1 MSFPK
6 RFNRCNM
13 LPVAASLGAAAL
25 LSGTAMAQAAT
36 APPSVEFRNCS
47 EQTAVLS
54 YPAGPYRDLLPPG
67 FRFTG
72 LAGAGLSV
80 LVSAAGSTCESLL
93 IDGNDVGGSAD
104 LLVFAQVDPPAQ
116 FRDPA
121 IPFYAVAV
129 TGYSTRDEL
138 VAAFAALGFGDT
150 IGKGSVEVTA
160 VDHPALRERRG
171 RVVASNAVSRVTT
184 QTVVFG
190 PLVQRAPSRTRLFA
204 VKNRKLIAIADGDY
218 SGQSGYVGV
227 GLLVQQGDGP
237 SLLPATGVTAGHGIG
252 YDLRLFPVPL
262 P

>member
-6 RFNRCNM
+6 LSERRSR
-13 LPVAASLGAAAL
+13 LLLAAITLLTASTAAR
-25 LSGTAMAQAAT
+25 AAEPT
-36 APPSVEFRNCS
+36 PSVEFRNCS
-47 EQTAVLS
+47 EQTAILS

-67 FRFTG
+67 FRFPG

-93 IDGNDVGGSAD
+93 IDGVAIGSTAD
-104 LLVFAQVDPPAQ
+104 LLVFAQVEPPEQ
-116 FRDPA
+116 YRDPA

-129 TGYSTRDEL
+129 AGYSSRNEL

-150 IGKGSVEVTA
+150 VKKGTVEVTA

-171 RVVASNAVSRVTT
+171 RVIASNATSRVVTN
-184 QTVVFG
+184 TVVFG

-204 VKNRKLIAIADGDY
+204 VKNRQLIAIADGDY
-218 SGQSGYVGV
+218 SGQSGYVGI
-227 GLLVQQGDGP
+227 GLLYQQGDGP
-237 SLLPATGVTAGHGIG
+237 SLLPASGVTAGHGIG
-252 YDLRLFPVPL
+252 YDLRLFPVTL